1 MTQIVN
7 GYFRLLKFLVF
18 VCLTSMVVLVFG
30 NVLLR
35 YGFGSGITFSE
46 EFSRWLF
53 VWLTFLGGIVAMK
66 EHTHLGMDS
75 VVSKLPVWGKKV
87 CFVLSHLLMIFCCV
101 ILLLG
106 GWDQT
111 VINMETQAA
120 ATGLPVSLFYG
131 IILVFGVSAIPILLY
146 DLYLMLTGRI
156 KDEEL
161 IQVRESEEEVE
172 FENYEDEVE
181 HTKVDL
187 RTVGKGK

>member
-7 GYFRLLKFLVF
+7 GYFRLLKLLVF
-18 VCLTSMVVLVFG
+18 ACLASMVVLVFG
-30 NVLLR
+30 NVVLR
-35 YGFGSGITFSE
+35 YAFGSGITFSE

-53 VWLTFLGGIVAMK
+53 VWLTFLGGIVAMR

-75 VVSKLPVWGKKV
+75 VVSRLPVWGKKI

-111 VINMETQAA
+111 VINMDTQAA

-146 DLYLMLTGRI
+146 DLYLMLAGRM

-172 FENYEDEVE
+172 FESYEEEVE

-187 RTVGKGK
+187 RTVGKKK